1 MDFDLNEVGRQ
12 GYKMLQQMHIIG
24 EKDKQDLTLKER
36 EEVINNLYN
45 HLNMSILKCRETLS
59 HKHEFL
65 SYLIICVICFLDNT
79 DLNKYVK
86 VTEKN

>member
-36 EEVINNLYN
+36 EEVINNLYD
-45 HLNMSILKCRETLS
+45 HLNISILK
-59 HKHEFL
+59 
-65 SYLIICVICFLDNT
+65 
-79 DLNKYVK
+79 
-86 VTEKN
+86 